1 VRAAIVAEHGT
12 ERKIMAA
19 AKIKIFRSG
28 DPTQLETEVNLW
40 LASLPSTAEVHRT
53 ETALATIPSNGG
65 EQSVIVITAW
75 YFLPSGSN

>member
-1 VRAAIVAEHGT
+1 M
-12 ERKIMAA
+12 MAA

-28 DPTQLETEVNLW
+28 DPAQLEAEVNLW

-53 ETALATIPSNGG
+53 ETALVTIRSNGG